1 MGPVPKKNCR
11 VKNYKEVLTLLG
23 GGFILG
29 THALL
34 RIYNSCI
41 CVCRSLLPP
50 PPPVGQPFRQ
60 ILFGFR
66 FKKKPCLPG
75 ANRIYGQGLNKDC
88 SLFVLNMLAGS
99 ESLGMSLLLLSIH
112 ICVC

>member
-1 MGPVPKKNCR
+1 M
-11 VKNYKEVLTLLG
+11 
-23 GGFILG
+23 
-29 THALL
+29 
-34 RIYNSCI
+34 
-41 CVCRSLLPP
+41 
-50 PPPVGQPFRQ
+50 PPVGYQMID

-75 ANRIYGQGLNKDC
+75 ANRIYGQGLNKALA
-88 SLFVLNMLAGS
+88 LFVLNMLAGS